1 MMHYIN
7 PFKLLNIQADNLSEI
22 DPLTIRKAKK
32 NLLANIELNDN
43 EAINYNGVEITK
55 SACLSII
62 DELDDKNKKEFHFF
76 IFKNSLL
83 NDFLF
88 DGDLDFFKYFK
99 VESIYTLPEFI
110 LFISPYFSFQYDKSL
125 SKNFKKQN
133 FSDVKLLLSIKPIV
147 HETYLEKIYNSTYIA
162 VKEVESEV
170 IQIIKDIENKKSPYI
185 KLNFNG
191 LSELINRKVN
201 IQLINILPAYFNSLR
216 NQLAQTIR
224 NLARDLNNEPFE
236 QYKASFEI
244 IEIAYGIITDGL
256 VKQTITKGYFIIKK
270 NHDDNINK
278 QIKTEN
284 QSVVKPIHVEVV
296 DNQTDAVKTEKNSNS
311 VTYWVFVCSAFAVG
325 FFYTPI
331 RTVILAVSLLTIFL
345 PIVALYKDKDFTILS
360 FLKRNLIFISAAVLG
375 FFIPI
380 IAQLFISYNFLLYLK
395 ILYDALI
402 NKNKEGKNRYAFY
415 LIGAILITFGYN
427 YSLEL
432 KNNLVANTGNNS
444 EIALSAEDY
453 FQKGQSLFSNSN
465 YIDAI
470 PAYDSA
476 IEKKPNYPDAFLARG
491 ASKANLGHY
500 NDAIIDYLKA
510 EKLGLNTS
518 ILYSNLG
525 FSTYQLKQI
534 DSANNYLQKA
544 LLIDSTNAYAHRF
557 IGDIQYDKNNN
568 KAAADEYTKAIS
580 YNGNAS
586 NYFARGLAFYYLEN
600 YRQAIQDMNKAIELN
615 PNVAQ
620 YYYDRGDTK
629 EKINDN
635 DGACDDWKTAKIKG
649 YDVPDYKINKCTPRI
664 IYVPDGEISGCN
676 IIKYRYNR
684 ALDNKLLITV
694 GNNTSVAVKLI
705 NFTTDKCIRYVFINK
720 SSTYSIKNIPEGKYY
735 LKIAYGDDW
744 TIMEGQSNCIGRF
757 SRNSIFEKGQ
767 DILDY
772 NIVHEGRKYQ
782 IPSFSLKLNI
792 DTAGINNNTFNTNKI
807 NENDFYNN

>member
-1 MMHYIN
+1 MIYLN

-32 NLLANIELNDN
+32 ILLANIELSDN
-43 EAINYNGVEITK
+43 EAIDYNGVEITK
-55 SACLSII
+55 SVCLSII

-76 IFKNSLL
+76 IFKNQHL

-88 DGDLDFFKYFK
+88 DGDLDFFRYFK
-99 VESIYTLPEFI
+99 IESIYALPEFI
-110 LFISPYFSFQYDKSL
+110 AFISPYFSFQFDKSL

-147 HETYLEKIYNSTYIA
+147 HETHIEKIYNSTYIA
-162 VKEVESEV
+162 VKDVESEI

-191 LSELINRKVN
+191 LSDLIYRKVN
-201 IQLINILPAYFNSLR
+201 IELINILPAYFNSLR
-216 NQLAQTIR
+216 NQLAQSIR

-236 QYKASFEI
+236 QYKAAFEI
-244 IEIAYGIITDGL
+244 IEIAYSIVTDGL

-270 NHDDNINK
+270 NNDDNITK
-278 QIKTEN
+278 PIKTEN
-284 QSVVKPIHVEVV
+284 LSIAKPTHVQIE
-296 DNQTDAVKTEKNSNS
+296 DNQTDPVKTEKKSNS
-311 VTYWVFVCSAFAVG
+311 VTYWVFICSAFAVG

-331 RTVILAVSLLTIFL
+331 QAIILALCLLTIFL
-345 PIVALYKDKDFTILS
+345 PLLVLYKDKDFTVLS

-375 FFIPI
+375 FFYPI

-395 ILYDALI
+395 ILYNSLI
-402 NKNKEGKNRYAFY
+402 NKNEEVKNRYAFY
-415 LIGAILITFGYN
+415 LIGALVITFGYN
-427 YSLEL
+427 YSLKEP
-432 KNNLVANTGNNS
+432 NNLTLNKGNSS

-453 FQKGQSLFSNSN
+453 FQKGQSLFSNLN
-465 YIDAI
+465 YNDAI
-470 PAYDSA
+470 HEYDSA

-500 NDAIIDYLKA
+500 NDAIKDYLKA

-544 LLIDSTNAYAHRF
+544 LSIDSANAYAYKF
-557 IGDIQYDKNNN
+557 MGDIQYDKNNN
-568 KAAADEYTKAIS
+568 KAAAYEYTKAIN

-600 YRQAIQDMNKAIELN
+600 YRQAIEDMNKAIELN

-635 DGACDDWKTAKIKG
+635 NGACNDWKTAKIKG
-649 YDVPDYKINKCTPRI
+649 YAVPDYKINKCTPRI
-664 IYVPDGEISGCN
+664 IDVADGEISGCT

-694 GNNTSVAVKLI
+694 GNNASVAVRLI

-720 SSTYSIKNIPEGKYY
+720 NSTYSIKNIPEGKYY

-744 TIMEGQSNCIGRF
+744 SIMEGESNCMGRF
-757 SRNSIFEKGQ
+757 TRNSIFEKGQ
-767 DILDY
+767 DVLDY

-792 DTAGINNNTFNTNKI
+792 DTTGINNNTFNTNKI
-807 NENDFYNN
+807 NEIDFYNE

>member
-1 MMHYIN
+1 MHYIN
-7 PFKLLNIQADNLSEI
+7 PFHLLNIQADSLSEI
-22 DPLTIRKAKK
+22 DSLKIRKAKK
-32 NLLANIELNDN
+32 ILLANIELNDN
-43 EAINYNGVEITK
+43 EAIGYNGVEVTK

-62 DELDDKNKKEFHFF
+62 DQLDDENKKEFHFF
-76 IFKNSLL
+76 IFKNGLL

-88 DGDLDFFKYFK
+88 DGNLDFFRYFK
-99 VESIYTLPEFI
+99 FESIYTFPEFI
-110 LFISPYFSFQYDKSL
+110 AFVSPYFSFQFDKSL
-125 SKNFKKQN
+125 SQNFRKQN
-133 FSDVKLLLSIKPIV
+133 FGEVKLLLSIKPIV
-147 HETYLEKIYNSTYIA
+147 HETHIEKIYNSTYIA
-162 VKEVESEV
+162 VKDVESEI
-170 IQIIKDIENKKSPYI
+170 IQIIKDIENKNSPYI

-191 LSELINRKVN
+191 LSDIIYRKVN
-201 IQLINILPAYFNSLR
+201 IDLINILPAYFNSLR

-236 QYKASFEI
+236 QYKAAFEI
-244 IEIAYGIITDGL
+244 IEIAYSIVTDGL

-270 NHDDNINK
+270 NHDENINK

-284 QSVVKPIHVEVV
+284 LSIAKPAHVQIE
-296 DNQTDAVKTEKNSNS
+296 DNVADPVKTEKKSNS
-311 VTYWVFVCSAFAVG
+311 VTYWVFICSAFAVG

-331 RTVILAVSLLTIFL
+331 QAIILALCLLTIFL
-345 PIVALYKDKDFTILS
+345 PLLVLYKDKDFTVLS

-375 FFIPI
+375 FFYPI

-402 NKNKEGKNRYAFY
+402 NNNEEVKNRYAFY
-415 LIGAILITFGYN
+415 LIGALVITFGYN
-427 YSLEL
+427 YSLKEPNSL
-432 KNNLVANTGNNS
+432 TLNKGNS
-444 EIALSAEDY
+444 SGIALSAEDY
-453 FQKGQSLFSNSN
+453 FQKGQSLFSNLN
-465 YIDAI
+465 YNDAI
-470 PAYDSA
+470 HEYDSA

-525 FSTYQLKQI
+525 FSTYQIKQI

-544 LLIDSTNAYAHRF
+544 LSIDSTNAYAYRF
-557 IGDIQYDKNNN
+557 MGDIQYDKNNN
-568 KAAADEYTKAIS
+568 KAAADEYTRAIS
-580 YNGNAS
+580 HNGNAS

-635 DGACDDWKTAKIKG
+635 DGACDDWKMAKIKG
-649 YDVPDYKINKCTPRI
+649 YEVPDYKINKCTAKI
-664 IYVPDGEISGCN
+664 IYLPDGEISGCN
-676 IIKYRYNR
+676 IIKYKYNR
-684 ALDNKLLITV
+684 ALNNKLLITV

-720 SSTYSIKNIPEGKYY
+720 NSTYSIKNIPEGKYY

-744 TIMEGQSNCIGRF
+744 SVMGGQSNCVGRF

-792 DTAGINNNTFNTNKI
+792 DTSGVNNNTFNTNKI